1 MRSRIAAALP
11 LLLIL
16 ACAESPTAPELE
28 AVLPADGGTVA
39 TAAAPSPTPA
49 PSPSH
54 TPASNFSLAVERD
67 GTAVIAS
74 NVEWPAFLV
83 IEWRQ
88 QHWQTGEWKLMQ
100 ARQIILKA
108 QETAS
113 VPLDY
118 CLQWGRYEVTVPGHG
133 LRQRVDISGPVM
145 DCK

>member
-1 MRSRIAAALP
+1 MRSRLAAALP

-16 ACAESPTAPELE
+16 ACESPTAPEIE
-28 AVLPADGGTVA
+28 AVLPAAGGAMAAQATPSPSPVA
-39 TAAAPSPTPA
+39 PTPA
-49 PSPSH
+49 P
-54 TPASNFSLAVERD
+54 TPGSNFSLAVERD

-100 ARQIILKA
+100 VRQIILPA
-108 QETAS
+108 QKTAAL
-113 VPLDY
+113 PLDY

-133 LRQRVDISGPVM
+133 LRRRVDISGPVM